1 MYCNTSNTEDRSTL
15 NTSEYHFYHIISFL
29 IYIHVNLHHISTLC
43 DWTLWC
49 SRFFAL
55 FIIHLCRSH
64 IWGSPPFKAFPTRKT
79 ESSTLQ
85 CRVSKFSQLHQVSWK
100 WMCLRMVT
108 WKPWSRRCLKLGH
121 IDWTRAAKW
130 DKDSP
135 KNITVSVRMLIWWL
149 QCHDSKNI
157 LWDSWMQ
164 EPPKGQEMK
173 ILSGVCLWTSSKK
186 INWIN

>member
-1 MYCNTSNTEDRSTL
+1 MSICTISQHHVIGLYDAIGFFCIIYHTSMQKP
-15 NTSEYHFYHIISFL
+15 
-29 IYIHVNLHHISTLC
+29 
-43 DWTLWC
+43 
-49 SRFFAL
+49 
-55 FIIHLCRSH
+55 HLM
-64 IWGSPPFKAFPTRKT
+64 WGSPPFKAFPTRKT

-100 WMCLRMVT
+100 WMCLRMVM

-130 DKDSP
+130 DKDLP

-149 QCHDSKNI
+149 QYHDSRNI

-164 EPPKGQEMK
+164 EPPKGQETQ

-186 INWIN
+186 MNWIN